1 MTYNLWGWT
10 LYAGYTVCDLGY
22 CLLIGG
28 SLAGLELMLI
38 TYIIYKIKER
48 GMIFSGFRIKRLQEK
63 TVERCDLREQIE
75 AVIEEKREVIEEL
88 EKFLFDMQG
97 LSIKHSDLRRACG
110 NIQKEIQDDRFT
122 NYKLHLLFC
131 RTYNQRLES
140 WKAKRVIAGQ
150 LRDYLKSKGVIF

>member
-1 MTYNLWGWT
+1 MHYNTWGWFLFGCYT
-10 LYAGYTVCDLGY
+10 LYEIFLGVC
-22 CLLIGG
+22 IGG
-28 SLAGLELMLI
+28 SISGLAIMAMV
-38 TYIIYKIKER
+38 YFKIKLVER
-48 GMIFSGFRIKRLQEK
+48 EMIFSDFRIKRLQEK

-75 AVIEEKREVIEEL
+75 AVIEEKKEVIEEL